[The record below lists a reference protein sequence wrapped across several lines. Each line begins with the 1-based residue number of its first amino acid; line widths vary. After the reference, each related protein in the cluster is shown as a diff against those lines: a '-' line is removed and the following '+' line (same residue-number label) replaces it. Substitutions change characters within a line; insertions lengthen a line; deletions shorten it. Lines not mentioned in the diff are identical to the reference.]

1 MPSVLNA
8 EGYGA
13 MSADVLALL
22 KVEGNRILKAA
33 QAEVEQRGVPV
44 DSLLLDILDGSLCEQ
59 VAGQAKAWP
68 ADLVVLGTHGRRGVQ
83 RLLIGSDAEQVL
95 RASHWQT
102 GRATKARA
110 IGSRG
115 PCRST
120 RSKPGWRS
128 SQVAATGRPRPGCNR
143 SLFRHAV

>member
-1 MPSVLNA
+1 
-8 EGYGA
+8 

-44 DSLLLDILDGSLCEQ
+44 DSLLLDIPRRLA
-59 VAGQAKAWP
+59 VRAGRRPGQGLASR
-68 ADLVVLGTHGRRGVQ
+68 LVVLGTHGRRGVQ

-102 GRATKARA
+102 GRATKPRA

-120 RSKPGWRS
+120 RSKPDWRS
-128 SQVAATGRPRPGCNR
+128 KPSGRHRATASRMKHW